1 MYYIDGT
8 SAEEWTQKFSDSYNI
23 GSNFQYLKIRS
34 AYDKGR
40 KENRNRFLNQA
51 LKFPYIQ
58 PNTSY
63 NWKWLVFDIDRE
75 FDFNEIYDKNL
86 PEPNFI
92 VYNKDNQHA
101 HLWYG
106 LEKPIYQQESFKN
119 SKPVKYAKA
128 VYKALCKVLSADVH
142 FNKTLCKNPLHS
154 QWNTIL
160 VKEDYY
166 TLGELASHLDINWHD
181 ELPKKNTKK
190 VIFNSEIIEDFFG
203 VEKGSRNSELFEY
216 VRHLAYRHRMTAN
229 CSESDFIDW
238 CIEAVKEADKKNPQP
253 LSKEG
258 SGDKELI
265 QIGTSIGVW
274 TWANLDPLKVSVSQ
288 YDDAARERSLLV
300 RRKNAEKK
308 IKKIARILKKNPTL
322 SNREISRQLGTG
334 FSTDTVNKAV
344 KKINAEKVAAAEK
357 SKASRDEVVGIVPS
371 DTPSSERFVN
381 QVVKPLGFL
390 VLGEIN
396 FTT

>member
-1 MYYIDGT
+1 M
-8 SAEEWTQKFSDSYNI
+8 
-23 GSNFQYLKIRS
+23 
-34 AYDKGR
+34 
-40 KENRNRFLNQA
+40 
-51 LKFPYIQ
+51 
-58 PNTSY
+58 
-63 NWKWLVFDIDRE
+63 
-75 FDFNEIYDKNL
+75 
-86 PEPNFI
+86 
-92 VYNKDNQHA
+92 
-101 HLWYG
+101 
-106 LEKPIYQQESFKN
+106 
-119 SKPVKYAKA
+119 
-128 VYKALCKVLSADVH
+128 
-142 FNKTLCKNPLHS
+142 
-154 QWNTIL
+154 
-160 VKEDYY
+160 
-166 TLGELASHLDINWHD
+166 GELASHLDINWHD